1 MLEVIDMSLLKLN
14 FEYNF
19 YFKNDGKL
27 KENMNIVCWSS
38 YDFIIQQFT
47 IQTHPSSFLSNVS
60 ILKLFK

>member
-27 KENMNIVCWSS
+27 KENMSSVC
-38 YDFIIQQFT
+38 
-47 IQTHPSSFLSNVS
+47 
-60 ILKLFK
+60 